1 MEPARRWQGTA
12 LASIPWMKRSH
23 DPARR
28 TPGNTEGPM
37 EVRLNMMHGQ
47 SVSFCR
53 VLMLLVL
60 GATAMQAEAAAM
72 APLSM
77 NGQTLSAEAGLK
89 FEPGKAHL
97 LRVVPDW
104 ARLVED
110 RITILVR

>member
-47 SVSFCR
+47 GCQSVTLRR

-72 APLSM
+72 ATLSM

-104 ARLVED
+104 APCG
-110 RITILVR
+110 